1 MARKALAGHRRQQAA
16 GEREADKRLEGKDG
30 WLFLHNDSNDVI
42 GQHTGRVLRRR
53 QLDAWRAL
61 FQGKLDLTAELGCT
75 WLCTIVPDKE
85 SVYTEYLPDSG
96 RARPATAGRPDPR
109 GGGRPRRPGHL
120 PPFGATRGQGRT
132 ARYSVTGTHWTH
144 VGAHVAYET
153 ICREL
158 SDAGVELDV
167 IGYDEI
173 VWREFQ
179 HPVEGDSVRGRPK
192 TPQAQIVFD
201 NRVFNHGRTIVFERD
216 DGVGPTAV
224 FGESFTVHLLT
235 FLKESFRRLVFVHTS
250 TMPREILERERP
262 DVVLTCPTERFMV
275 KVPTDGSAIR
285 QIAEEIRIKRQT
297 GAPCGNPGRR
307 RGIPGS
313 RASPR
318 RRPPWPDLIA
328 TAGPTTIAGATLR
341 LSRTETRC
349 RCRPSCRTR
358 RSRRGSGSRRGRS
371 GRRR

>member
-42 GQHTGRVLRRR
+42 GQHTGRVVLRRR

-61 FQGKLDLTAELGCT
+61 FQGRLDLTAELGCT

-85 SVYTEYLPDSG
+85 SVYTEYLPDEVVL
-96 RARPATAGRPDPR
+96 A
-109 GGGRPRRPGHL
+109 PRRPVDQILEVAAGL
-120 PPFGATRGQGRT
+120 DAPVIYPLSELLEAKAERPV
-132 ARYSVTGTHWTH
+132 YSVTGTHWTH

-192 TPQAQIVFD
+192 TPHAQIVFD

-216 DGVGPTAV
+216 DGVGPTAAV

-250 TMPREILERERP
+250 TMPREILERESP

-275 KVPTDGSAIR
+275 RVPTDGTAIR

-297 GAPCGNPGRR
+297 GAVRESGSDA
-307 RGIPGS
+307 RGIAGKAEPA
-313 RASPR
+313 RDADL
-318 RRPPWPDLIA
+318 PWPDLIA
-328 TAGPTTIAGATLR
+328 TAAPDD
-341 LSRTETRC
+341 
-349 RCRPSCRTR
+349 
-358 RSRRGSGSRRGRS
+358 
-371 GRRR
+371 GRRPDASVQPDPTAL